1 MTQDLM
7 NVEEIVESTQLAKL
21 STTEMRRFKAVAQS
35 YIDDCQ
41 VRVAVPPTN
50 EQAATALCLS
60 ASGASWEE
68 VMAELGWSQNYAG
81 QVCTRFK
88 EGQILKD
95 GCHLLFKAFLDTQ
108 LSKAVTKEVAIDIT
122 SLKTQMRHN
131 SSYYNDDLLNA
142 AEFVTLNSQERVCK
156 IVNLMGRGEIS
167 INQMSRLLDS
177 MLKLDE
183 LSLIPALEEKLQI
196 MQDEQG

>member
-1 MTQDLM
+1 M
-7 NVEEIVESTQLAKL
+7 
-21 STTEMRRFKAVAQS
+21 
-35 YIDDCQ
+35 
-41 VRVAVPPTN
+41 
-50 EQAATALCLS
+50 
-60 ASGASWEE
+60 
-68 VMAELGWSQNYAG
+68 
-81 QVCTRFK
+81 
-88 EGQILKD
+88 KD